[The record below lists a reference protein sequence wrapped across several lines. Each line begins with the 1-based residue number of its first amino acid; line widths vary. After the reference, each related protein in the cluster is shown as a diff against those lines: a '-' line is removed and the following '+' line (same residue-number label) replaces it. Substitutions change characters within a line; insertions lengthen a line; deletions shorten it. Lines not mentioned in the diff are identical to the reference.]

1 MHAHDAAA
9 AAAPGPGPIRRVL
22 HPIRARLALA
32 ALLSGLGAMLSLVP
46 LAAMVRMA
54 QLALAEPADTASIW
68 ALLWP
73 ALGSLFTAALL
84 MLAGEVLAHMADN
97 QLTHG
102 LRKAAVQRLGQVPLG
117 WFSSRS
123 SGEVKQVL
131 QDDIATLHSLSAHFY
146 TSVARAGGAIV
157 VAVAYLV
164 VQDWRMALIALLPF
178 PGYVWFL
185 RRALQA
191 SGAQMGVFAGHMGR
205 IQSAAMAFVAGMPV
219 IKAFGNSGQ
228 GQASYQGAVDAFAQA
243 FRDFVRPLVGA
254 MAHAHGMAAPV
265 TVLGFVLAGGCL
277 LGSLCALAP
286 LDLLPFVLVAPGICA
301 PVLLLHTLL
310 HDLQGA
316 TAAAERV
323 LTLLDIRVLPQP
335 APNEQQQPLNNG
347 INFEQVG
354 YAYAPGQ
361 QVLAGISFELA
372 PGTVTAIVGPSGAGK
387 TTIARL
393 LLRFFDPTEGRITL
407 GGADLRAI
415 GSAELYQRIG
425 FVLQDVRLIHASLR
439 DNIALGRP
447 GASQAEVEAAARAAD
462 VHDCIAALP
471 RGYDAVLGEDAQ
483 LSGGERQR
491 ISIARAVLMDAP
503 ILVLDEATAAADAD
517 SEAAVQHA
525 LSRFTQGRTV
535 LVIAHRLDTV
545 MQADQ
550 ILVIDEGRLVEQ
562 GRHADLL
569 AQGGRYARLWREGGY
584 AAAPEATPC

>member
-54 QLALAEPADTASIW
+54 QLALAEPADTAGIW
-68 ALLWP
+68 DLLWP

-157 VAVAYLV
+157 VAVAYLLL
-164 VQDWRMALIALLPF
+164 QDWRMALIALLPF

-185 RRALQA
+185 RRALQS

-205 IQSAAMAFVAGMPV
+205 IQSAAVAFVAGMPV

-277 LGSLCALAP
+277 LGSMGALAP

-323 LTLLDIRVLPQP
+323 LTLLDTPVLPQP
-335 APNEQQQPLNNG
+335 APDEQQRPQGYQLC
-347 INFEQVG
+347 FEQVG

-361 QVLAGISFELA
+361 QVLAGISFQLA

-415 GSAELYQRIG
+415 SSAELYQRIG

-462 VHDCIAALP
+462 VHDCITALP
-471 RGYDAVLGEDAQ
+471 RGYDAVLGEDAE

-517 SEAAVQHA
+517 SEAAIQQA
-525 LSRFTQGRTV
+525 LSRFAQGRTV

-550 ILVIDEGRLVEQ
+550 ILVIDEGHLVEQ

-584 AAAPEATPC
+584 AAAQEASPC

>member
-1 MHAHDAAA
+1 MHADDAAA
-9 AAAPGPGPIRRVL
+9 AAAQGPGPIRRVL
-22 HPIRARLALA
+22 HPIRGRLIVA
-32 ALLSGLGAMLSLVP
+32 ALLSALGAMLGLVP
-46 LAAMVRMA
+46 LAAMVHMVQVA
-54 QLALAEPADTASIW
+54 MGQGDGAASIW
-68 ALLWP
+68 LLLGVALLC
-73 ALGSLFTAALL
+73 LFAAALL
-84 MLAGEVLAHMADN
+84 ILAGEVLAHWADN

-102 LRKAAVQRLGQVPLG
+102 LRRAAVQRLGQVPLG

-146 TSVARAGGAIV
+146 TSVARAGGAIAM
-157 VAVAYLV
+157 AVLYLLLL
-164 VQDWRMALIALLPF
+164 DWRMALIALLPF

-185 RRALQA
+185 RRALRA

-205 IQSAAMAFVAGMPV
+205 IQSAAVAFIVGMPV

-277 LGSLCALAP
+277 LGSLGALAP
-286 LDLLPFVLVAPGICA
+286 MDLLPFVLVAPGICA

-316 TAAAERV
+316 AAAAQRV
-323 LTLLDIRVLPQP
+323 LALLDTPVLPQP
-335 APNEQQQPLNNG
+335 APGEQQQPQG
-347 INFEQVG
+347 HEVCFDRVG
-354 YAYAPGQ
+354 YAYAGGQ
-361 QVLAGISFELA
+361 QVLEDISFTLL

-415 GSAELYQRIG
+415 GSAQLYQRIG
-425 FVLQDVRLIHASLR
+425 FVLQDVRLVHASLR

-447 GASQAEVEAAARAAD
+447 SASIEEIEAAARAAD

-471 RGYDAVLGEDAQ
+471 RGYDAVVGEDAQ

-491 ISIARAVLMDAP
+491 ISIARALLMDAP
-503 ILVLDEATAAADAD
+503 ILVLDEATAAVDAD
-517 SEAAVQHA
+517 SQAAIQRA
-525 LSRFTQGRTV
+525 LSRLAQGRSV
-535 LVIAHRLDTV
+535 LVIAHRLDTI

-550 ILVIDEGRLVEQ
+550 ILVLDGGRLVEQ

-569 AQGGRYARLWREGGY
+569 ARQGRYARLWREGAY
-584 AAAPEATPC
+584 TAAQGATPC